1 MGVAA
6 NMRNYPA
13 SQLLRLDAKFKI
25 NGPILQNRRPAN
37 LNICFGTHDAQVL
50 LSSLQ
55 PHVAA
60 SQGSACSSGFEEPS
74 YVLRKIGLSDNDAK
88 SSVRFS
94 VGLKTTKS
102 EIDEALVHI
111 KTALENSCW

>member
-1 MGVAA
+1 M
-6 NMRNYPA
+6 
-13 SQLLRLDAKFKI
+13 
-25 NGPILQNRRPAN
+25 
-37 LNICFGTHDAQVL
+37 
-50 LSSLQ
+50 Q
-55 PHVAA
+55 PNVAA

-74 YVLRKIGLSDNDAK
+74 YVLRKIGLGDNDVK

-111 KTALENSCW
+111 KTALERSCL

>member
-1 MGVAA
+1 MSGVQV
-6 NMRNYPA
+6 PPP
-13 SQLLRLDAKFKI
+13 L
-25 NGPILQNRRPAN
+25 
-37 LNICFGTHDAQVL
+37 CFGTHDAQVL
-50 LSSLQ
+50 LSNLQ

-102 EIDEALVHI
+102 EIDEAVVHI
-111 KTALENSCW
+111 KTALETSCL

>member
-1 MGVAA
+1 VGVAA

-37 LNICFGTHDAQVL
+37 LNICFGTHDAKVF
-50 LSSLQ
+50 LSNLQ

-60 SQGSACSSGFEEPS
+60 SQGSACSSGFEEPFH
-74 YVLRKIGLSDNDAK
+74 VLRKIG
-88 SSVRFS
+88 SSHS
-94 VGLKTTKS
+94 V
-102 EIDEALVHI
+102 LVF
-111 KTALENSCW
+111 

>member
-1 MGVAA
+1 VFSLAGGFAA
-6 NMRNYPA
+6 ACEKLRRGAVSERESAVSNARDYLAN
-13 SQLLRLDAKFKI
+13 QLLSLDAKFKI
-25 NGPILQNRRPAN
+25 NGPILQNRHPAN
-37 LNICFGTHDAQVL
+37 LNICFGTHDARVL
-50 LSSLQ
+50 LSNLQ

-94 VGLKTTKS
+94 VRL
-102 EIDEALVHI
+102 
-111 KTALENSCW
+111 